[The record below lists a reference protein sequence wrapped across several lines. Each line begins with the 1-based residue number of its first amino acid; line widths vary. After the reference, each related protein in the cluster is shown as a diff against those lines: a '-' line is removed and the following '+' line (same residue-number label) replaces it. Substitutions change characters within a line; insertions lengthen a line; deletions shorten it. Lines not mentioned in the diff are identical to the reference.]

1 MLIDGCKRLP
11 GLLMAAATLLTIGL
25 VVVIASGCGDDQ
37 KVISSTSTAA
47 AALQPTSG
55 SIPPATPAAP
65 STTAATAPATT
76 AATAPAT
83 TTVTAPATGPAGEI
97 GAVVSVS
104 STNGA
109 YPADAA
115 PDWSQIESAEAYRDA
130 SYGVATIWVSLAT
143 YEVTAA
149 DIFEYW
155 DLPYPAAGQGRIEL
169 GLTRTLL
176 DTNEPPLVTGTYDLA
191 TPQGKAELTGWA
203 KIVLPGGTA
212 VAFDTSAVE
221 SDVQI
226 TALSD
231 TQISGTFFVKDKWS
245 DISGTFTA
253 PVK

>member
-1 MLIDGCKRLP
+1 VLEGGCRRPAK
-11 GLLMAAATLLTIGL
+11 LMTAAAALLAIGL
-25 VVVIASGCGDDQ
+25 VIGIAGGCGDDQ
-37 KVISSTSTAA
+37 RVISSTSTV
-47 AALQPTSG
+47 
-55 SIPPATPAAP
+55 
-65 STTAATAPATT
+65 
-76 AATAPAT
+76 
-83 TTVTAPATGPAGEI
+83 TVPAGGPTGEI
-97 GAVVSVS
+97 EATVSVS

-115 PDWSQIESAEAYRDA
+115 PDWSQIKSAEAFRNA

-149 DIFEYW
+149 TIGEYW

-191 TPQGKAELTGWA
+191 IPQGEAELTGWA
-203 KIVLPGGTA
+203 KILLPGGTA
-212 VAFDTSAVE
+212 VTFDTSSME
-221 SDVQI
+221 NDVQV

-245 DISGTFTA
+245 EISGTFTA
-253 PVK
+253 PIK